1 MSVVRGFFS
10 GILNFLL
17 FGVLVVL
24 GFIISLNLTVLNPD
38 FVTAEFKEL
47 DVYSTVIEQAKTMLP
62 EQQLIDAQT
71 VDELV
76 NGLTPWFEEQADKVI
91 RGVYAYLKEN
101 RELDVT
107 ISLEPV
113 RAALKE
119 KLNPGVLSS
128 LPPQLQGATQSQIDA
143 YMAPIYAGIDAVIPA
158 SFQLNKAVAGPEV
171 IAQLGQVKN
180 IIGYIDTTYIYL
192 IVAAVVLILLI
203 ALAYWWQPKPIT
215 LSIGITFTL
224 VGVVCILGP
233 LLNNLIVQILSQ
245 VIGPTS
251 LLSGLQTILPELAA
265 DITAPVRTYG
275 IGFLISG
282 VGLIIISVFFSSKE
296 SSPGSVQG

>member
-119 KLNPGVLSS
+119 KLNQGVLSS

-171 IAQLGQVKN
+171 MAQLRQVKN

-203 ALAYWWQPKPIT
+203 ALTYWWQPKPIT

-265 DITAPVRTYG
+265 DITVPVRTYG